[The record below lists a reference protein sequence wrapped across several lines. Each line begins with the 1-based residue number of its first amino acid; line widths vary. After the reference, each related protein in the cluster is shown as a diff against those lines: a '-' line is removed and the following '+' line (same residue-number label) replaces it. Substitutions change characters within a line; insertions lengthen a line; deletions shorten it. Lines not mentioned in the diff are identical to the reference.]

1 MPLFLIKKLIQA
13 LCLMVVVA
21 FIAFSMFQYLGDPVN
36 NMLPESATQAERM
49 QLRHSLGLSDPMLT
63 QFLHFMQ
70 RILHGD
76 FGISYYNQVDV
87 FHLIMERLPAT
98 LELVFVAVVL
108 SLAVGFPLGVW
119 SAISK
124 NRVMPGLIQG
134 LSLIGI
140 SLPGFL
146 TGILLI
152 IIFSVWL
159 GWFPSS
165 GRGDTVHLGF
175 WSTGLLSLSGWRSV
189 ILPAVSLSLFMI
201 TLIVRLVRTQMLEV
215 MGTEYI
221 KFARARGL
229 TSRSIWFHHAL
240 RNALLPVVTIIGL
253 QIGGLIAFAIVT
265 ETVFQWP
272 GMGLLFIQAINYV
285 DIPVISAY
293 LIFIALIFIV
303 VNTTVDLLYFLID
316 PRMKKQ

>member
-49 QLRHSLGLSDPMLT
+49 QLRNSLGLSDPMLT

-108 SLAVGFPLGVW
+108 SLVVGFPLGVW

-124 NRVMPGLIQG
+124 NRVMLGLIQG

-140 SLPGFL
+140 SLPSFL

-189 ILPAVSLSLFMI
+189 ILPAISLSLFMI
-201 TLIVRLVRTQMLEV
+201 TLIIRLVRTQMLEV
-215 MGTEYI
+215 MGTDYI

-229 TSRSIWFHHAL
+229 KSRSIWFHHAL

-303 VNTTVDLLYFLID
+303 INTTVDLLYFLID

>member
-13 LCLMVVVA
+13 LCLMMVVA

-49 QLRHSLGLSDPMLT
+49 QLRNSLGLSDPMLT

-108 SLAVGFPLGVW
+108 SLVVGFPLGVW

-140 SLPGFL
+140 SLPSFL

-201 TLIVRLVRTQMLEV
+201 TLIIRLVRTQMLEV
-215 MGTEYI
+215 MGTDYI

-229 TSRSIWFHHAL
+229 KSRSIWFHHAL

-293 LIFIALIFIV
+293 LIFIALIFMVI
-303 VNTTVDLLYFLID
+303 NTTVDLLYFLID

>member
-49 QLRHSLGLSDPMLT
+49 QLRNSLGLSDPMLT

-108 SLAVGFPLGVW
+108 SLVVGFPLGVW

-140 SLPGFL
+140 SLPSFL

-189 ILPAVSLSLFMI
+189 ILPAISLSLFMI
-201 TLIVRLVRTQMLEV
+201 TLIIRLVRTQMLEV
-215 MGTEYI
+215 MGTDYI

-229 TSRSIWFHHAL
+229 KSRSIWFHHAL

-293 LIFIALIFIV
+293 LIYIALIFIV
-303 VNTTVDLLYFLID
+303 INTTVDLLYFLID

>member
-49 QLRHSLGLSDPMLT
+49 QLRNSLGLSDPMLT

-108 SLAVGFPLGVW
+108 SLVVGFPLGVW

-124 NRVMPGLIQG
+124 NRVMSGLIQG

-140 SLPGFL
+140 SLPSFL

-189 ILPAVSLSLFMI
+189 ILPAISLSLFMI
-201 TLIVRLVRTQMLEV
+201 TLIIRLVRTQMLEV
-215 MGTEYI
+215 MGTDYI

-229 TSRSIWFHHAL
+229 KSRSIWFHHAL

-303 VNTTVDLLYFLID
+303 INTTVDLLYFLID